1 MRLALIQMNSRTA
14 ARDENVARACAF
26 VDEAAR
32 QNPDI
37 VVLPEFFNN
46 EYFPQYRDSRYMEYA
61 ETEDGYTQT
70 RVKDKAKQHGIHIVS
85 TIFEMARPG
94 LYYDTA
100 MLISPQGEVIGKYR
114 KVHPAAL
121 LSLEKI
127 YFRAGSSF
135 PVYRVGAWAIGFSIC
150 YDNLFPESCRCLTLH
165 GAELIIAPYATPV
178 AAPWENFLTT
188 RALENGVF
196 LAACNHV
203 GREGDWVMS
212 GRSLIIDPLGNI
224 LSQASANEEEIITA
238 EFEREAVIRAR
249 QRFPLARDRRPD
261 AYGPIV
267 RATEELHA

>member
-1 MRLALIQMNSRTA
+1 MRLTLVQMNSRTA
-14 ARDENVARACAF
+14 SRDENVARACAF

-32 QNPDI
+32 QQPGI
-37 VVLPEFFNN
+37 VVLPEFFNV
-46 EYFPQYRDSRYMEYA
+46 EYFPQYRDHHYLDYA

-70 RVKDKAKQHGIHIVS
+70 RMKEKARQHGIHIVS

-100 MLISPQGEVIGKYR
+100 MLINPQGEIAGKYR

-121 LSLEKI
+121 MSLEKI
-127 YFRAGSSF
+127 YFRGGSSF
-135 PVYRVGAWAIGFSIC
+135 PVFRVGEWTIGFSIC
-150 YDNLFPESCRCLTLH
+150 YDNLFPESCRCLALQ

-178 AAPWENFLTT
+178 ADPWENFLTT

-203 GREGDWVMS
+203 GKEGDWVMS
-212 GRSLIIDPLGNI
+212 GKSMIIDPLGTI
-224 LSQASANEEEIITA
+224 LIQAGAAEEGIITS

-249 QRFPLARDRRPD
+249 QKFPLFRDRRPD
-261 AYGPIV
+261 AYGTIA
-267 RATEELHA
+267 RATETLHL